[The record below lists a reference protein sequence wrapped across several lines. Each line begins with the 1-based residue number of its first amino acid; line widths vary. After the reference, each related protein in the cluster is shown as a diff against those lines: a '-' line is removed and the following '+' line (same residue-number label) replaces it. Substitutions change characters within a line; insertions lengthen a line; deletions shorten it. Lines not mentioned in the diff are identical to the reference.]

1 MIEGERL
8 ICPLMRCKRVGC
20 ECEWWGGIHAMCLVP
35 AAGLN
40 QEFIIDQLTEL
51 GKLLNKGL
59 RA

>member
-1 MIEGERL
+1 
-8 ICPLMRCKRVGC
+8 
-20 ECEWWGGIHAMCLVP
+20 MCLVP

-40 QEFIIDQLTEL
+40 QEFIIDQLSEL